1 VQVPAS
7 SPARPGYF
15 RPPDS
20 LFAQVGLNLRIPLN
34 SDETR
39 STHVLI
45 LAPDLPIQV
54 MDQILTATEQSLMEA
69 GATRVWAQR
78 STAGTVVKADLPAA
92 ACRVWEGRS
101 A

>member
-1 VQVPAS
+1 
-7 SPARPGYF
+7 
-15 RPPDS
+15 
-20 LFAQVGLNLRIPLN
+20 LN

-54 MDQILTATEQSLMEA
+54 LDQILTATEQSLVQA
-69 GATRVWAQR
+69 GATRVWAER
-78 STAGTVVKADLPAA
+78 SPLGTVVKADLPAVA
-92 ACRVWEGRS
+92 DELLDGRS

>member
-1 VQVPAS
+1 M
-7 SPARPGYF
+7 
-15 RPPDS
+15 
-20 LFAQVGLNLRIPLN
+20 N

-39 STHVLI
+39 TTHVLI

-54 MDQILTATEQSLMEA
+54 LDRILTATEQSLIEA

-78 STAGTVVKADLPAA
+78 STAGTVVKADLPVAA
-92 ACRVWEGRS
+92 GELWDGRS